1 MKHSATAILLLL
13 ALSMPT
19 HAEEVSAIVHNY
31 GHVQLEDS
39 AKGLKIH
46 LQLFTVPFSMFSY
59 RLVDN
64 CENQRIPQPR
74 ARYLINGSV
83 ISNRE
88 GHASGVR
95 YFARTTISQLRQAG
109 TEGFMLYIHDHNRL
123 RFVSCTNLFKEQIVM
138 PQTPPWVPP
147 LLPQQPAPL
156 RDEGFNP

>member
-1 MKHSATAILLLL
+1 MRLIAVSLICSLMAPVATK
-13 ALSMPT
+13 
-19 HAEEVSAIVHNY
+19 AEELSAIVHNY
-31 GHVQLEDS
+31 GQVQIEDTS
-39 AKGLKIH
+39 KGLKIH

-64 CENQRIPQPR
+64 CENQRTPQPR

-123 RFVSCTNLFKEQIVM
+123 RFVSCTNLFKEQIIM

-156 RDEGFNP
+156 RDEGLSP